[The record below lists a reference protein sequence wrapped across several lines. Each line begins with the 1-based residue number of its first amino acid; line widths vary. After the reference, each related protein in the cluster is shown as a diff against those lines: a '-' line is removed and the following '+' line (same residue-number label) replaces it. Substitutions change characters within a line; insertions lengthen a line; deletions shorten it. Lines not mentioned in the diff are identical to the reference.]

1 MLTATKPLSS
11 EVTRSHP
18 MWSFLAFVSCFFSL
32 SALLLLVG
40 AGPISVLAAP
50 LGAIG
55 GSVSLAKLP
64 ARQGTAGRGMA
75 IVAIGIGTV
84 AFVLALIVVLGTRAT

>member
-1 MLTATKPLSS
+1 MLTATQAPAS

-18 MWSFLAFVSCFFSL
+18 MWSLLAFASCFLSL
-32 SALLLLVG
+32 SALLLVVG

-55 GSVSLAKLP
+55 GSISLAKLP
-64 ARQGTAGRGMA
+64 ARQGTAGRGIA
-75 IVAIGIGTV
+75 TVAVVIGIV